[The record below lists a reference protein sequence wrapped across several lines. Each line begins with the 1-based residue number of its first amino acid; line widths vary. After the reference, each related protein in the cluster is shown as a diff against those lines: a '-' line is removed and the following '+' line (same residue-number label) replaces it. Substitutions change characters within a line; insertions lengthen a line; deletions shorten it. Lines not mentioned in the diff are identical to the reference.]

1 MGKGFRGRCRQGL
14 ERRLRTSH
22 RHGKRKEVGEI
33 LAALCTVHNLIARMK
48 IGFAQINPTVGDL
61 RGNFEKIAGAYDQL
75 ARAGADIV
83 IAPELAVTGYPLQD
97 LVFKSRFVPENL
109 AVLDQLQKRLNK
121 PALLVGFVDRN
132 EGRGKPFHNAA
143 ALLQAGEPLQKTHKS
158 LLPTY
163 DVFDEDRYFEPA
175 REIAP
180 LKFRGH
186 RIGVTICEDI
196 WTERYL
202 PRPFY
207 DVDPVRALVAQEA
220 EMILN
225 VSASPFS
232 LRKPAVRREMISGL
246 AGTYQ
251 RPIFYCNT
259 VGGNDQL
266 VFDGNSIAVNA
277 RGQLLAQLPAF
288 EEASVIVD
296 SESVQTPEI
305 PLADIVQELYS
316 ALRLGLRDYL
326 AKCGFK
332 SAVLGLSGG
341 IDSAVVAAIAVDAIG
356 ADNVTGVSMPSQFS
370 SRGSVLD
377 ALALAKNLGIQ
388 CLQIP
393 IADAFA
399 VFKAQF
405 KEVFAGRTEDATEEN
420 MQARLRG
427 MTLMALSNKFG
438 HLVLSTGNKSEL
450 AVGYCTIYGDMAG
463 GLAVISDVPKT
474 IVYELARWIN
484 SEYTSR
490 GGRQSEIIPSSTID
504 KPPSAELKPDQTDQ
518 DVLPPYEILDEIL
531 RLYVEEN
538 LSARD
543 IITHGYDEKTVRW
556 VQRRVDLNEYKREQA
571 APGLKVTSRAF
582 GIGRRMP
589 IAQRYVD

>member
-1 MGKGFRGRCRQGL
+1 
-14 ERRLRTSH
+14 
-22 RHGKRKEVGEI
+22 
-33 LAALCTVHNLIARMK
+33 MK

-83 IAPELAVTGYPLQD
+83 IAPELAVTGYPPQD

-109 AVLDQLQKRLNK
+109 AVLDELQKRLSK

-132 EGRGKPFHNAA
+132 DGRGKPFHNAA

-175 REIAP
+175 RQIAP
-180 LKFRGH
+180 LNFRGH

-207 DVDPVRALVAQEA
+207 DVDPVRALITHEA

-232 LRKPAVRREMISGL
+232 LRKPAVRREMICGL

-251 RPIFYCNT
+251 RPIFYCNA

-277 RGQLLAQLPAF
+277 SGQLLAQLAAF

-296 SESVQTPEI
+296 SESAPRSKI
-305 PLADIVQELYS
+305 ASADVVQELYA

-356 ADNVTGVSMPSQFS
+356 PDNVTGVSMPSQFS

-377 ALALAKNLGIQ
+377 ALALAKNLRIQ

-405 KEVFAGRTEDATEEN
+405 KEVFVGRTEDATEEN

-474 IVYELARWIN
+474 MIYELARFIN
-484 SEYTSR
+484 SEASR
-490 GGRQSEIIPSSTID
+490 AGKREIIPASTIE
-504 KPPSAELKPDQTDQ
+504 KPPSAELRANQKDQ
-518 DVLPPYEILDEIL
+518 DTLPPYDVLDAIL
-531 RLYVEEN
+531 RLYVEDN
-538 LSARD
+538 LSAAE
-543 IITHGYDEKTVRW
+543 IVAQGFDEKTVRW
-556 VQRRVDLNEYKREQA
+556 VQRRVDLNEYKRAQA

-582 GIGRRMP
+582 GVGRRMP
-589 IAQRYVD
+589 IAQGYVG

>member
-1 MGKGFRGRCRQGL
+1 
-14 ERRLRTSH
+14 
-22 RHGKRKEVGEI
+22 
-33 LAALCTVHNLIARMK
+33 MK

-83 IAPELAVTGYPLQD
+83 IAPELAVTGYPPQD

-232 LRKPAVRREMISGL
+232 LRKSAVRREMISGL

-251 RPIFYCNT
+251 RPIFYCNA

-296 SESVQTPEI
+296 SESIQAPEI
-305 PLADIVQELYS
+305 PSVDIVQELYS

-341 IDSAVVAAIAVDAIG
+341 IDSAVVAAIAVDALG
-356 ADNVTGVSMPSQFS
+356 PNNVTGVSMPSQFS
-370 SRGSVLD
+370 SRGSILD
-377 ALALAKNLGIQ
+377 ALALAKNLRIQ
-388 CLQIP
+388 CLEIP

-474 IVYELARWIN
+474 MIYELARFIN
-484 SEYTSR
+484 SEASR
-490 GGRQSEIIPSSTID
+490 VGKGEIIPASTIE
-504 KPPSAELKPDQTDQ
+504 KPPSAELRPNQKDQ
-518 DVLPPYEILDEIL
+518 DTLPPYDVLDAIL
-531 RLYVEEN
+531 RLHVEDN
-538 LSARD
+538 LSVAE
-543 IITHGYDEKTVRW
+543 IVAQGFDEKTVRW
-556 VQRRVDLNEYKREQA
+556 VQRRVDLNEYKRAQA

-582 GIGRRMP
+582 GVGRRMP
-589 IAQRYVD
+589 IAQRYVG

>member
-1 MGKGFRGRCRQGL
+1 
-14 ERRLRTSH
+14 
-22 RHGKRKEVGEI
+22 
-33 LAALCTVHNLIARMK
+33 MK

-61 RGNFEKIAGAYDQL
+61 QGNFEKIATAYDQL
-75 ARAGADIV
+75 AQAGADIV
-83 IAPELAVTGYPLQD
+83 IAPELAVSGYPPQD
-97 LVFKSRFVPENL
+97 LLFKSRFVPENL
-109 AVLDQLQKRLNK
+109 TVLDRLQKRLGK

-143 ALLQAGEPLQKTHKS
+143 ALLQAGQAVQKAHKS

-163 DVFDEDRYFEPA
+163 DVFDEDRYFQPA
-175 REIAP
+175 TQVAP
-180 LKFRGH
+180 LNFRG
-186 RIGVTICEDI
+186 RRVGVTICEDI

-202 PRPFY
+202 PRPLY
-207 DVDPVRALVAQEA
+207 QVDPLRSLVNQEA
-220 EMILN
+220 EIILN
-225 VSASPFS
+225 VSASPFN

-251 RPIFYCNT
+251 RPIFYCNS

-277 RGQLLAQLPAF
+277 RGELIAQLPAF
-288 EEASVIVD
+288 EEASVVVD
-296 SESVQTPEI
+296 TESAAGATIPSENI
-305 PLADIVQELYS
+305 PAELYG
-316 ALRLGLRDYL
+316 ALCLGLRDYL

-341 IDSAVVAAIAVDAIG
+341 IDSAVVAAIAADALG
-356 ADNVTGVSMPSQFS
+356 PENVTGVSMPSQFS

-377 ALALAKNLGIQ
+377 ALALSKNLGIQ

-393 IADAFA
+393 IADTFA
-399 VFKAQF
+399 VFKGQF

-474 IVYELARWIN
+474 MIYELARFIN
-484 SEYTSR
+484 RER
-490 GGRQSEIIPSSTID
+490 EIIPVSTIE
-504 KPPSAELKPDQTDQ
+504 KPPSAELRPNQKDQ
-518 DVLPPYEILDEIL
+518 DTLPPYDVLDAIL

-538 LSARD
+538 LSAAE
-543 IITHGYDEKTVRW
+543 IVAQGFDEATVRW
-556 VQRRVDLNEYKREQA
+556 VQRRVDLNEYKRAQA

-582 GIGRRMP
+582 GVGRRMP
-589 IAQRYVD
+589 IAQRYVG

>member
-1 MGKGFRGRCRQGL
+1 
-14 ERRLRTSH
+14 
-22 RHGKRKEVGEI
+22 
-33 LAALCTVHNLIARMK
+33 MK

-61 RGNFEKIAGAYDQL
+61 RGNFEKIASAYDQL

-83 IAPELAVTGYPLQD
+83 IAPELAVSGYPPQD

-109 AVLDQLQKRLNK
+109 AVLDQLQKRLNE

-143 ALLQAGEPLQKTHKS
+143 ALLQAREPLQKTHKS

-180 LKFRGH
+180 LNFRGH

-207 DVDPVRALVAQEA
+207 DVDPVCALVTLGA

-251 RPIFYCNT
+251 RPIFYCNA
-259 VGGNDQL
+259 VGGNDEL

-288 EEASVIVD
+288 EEASAIVD
-296 SESVQTPEI
+296 SESVPARKI
-305 PLADIVQELYS
+305 PSADIVQELYS

-341 IDSAVVAAIAVDAIG
+341 IDSAVVAAIAVDALG
-356 ADNVTGVSMPSQFS
+356 LHNVTGVSMPSQFS
-370 SRGSVLD
+370 SRGSILD

-393 IADAFA
+393 IADAFS

-438 HLVLSTGNKSEL
+438 HIVLSTGNKSEL

-474 IVYELARWIN
+474 MIYELARFIN
-484 SEYTSR
+484 SKASR
-490 GGRQSEIIPSSTID
+490 AGKGEIIPASTIE
-504 KPPSAELKPDQTDQ
+504 KPPSAELRPNQKDQ
-518 DVLPPYEILDEIL
+518 DTLPPYDVLDAIL
-531 RLYVEEN
+531 RLYVEDN
-538 LSARD
+538 LSVAE
-543 IITHGYDEKTVRW
+543 IVAQGFNEKTVRW
-556 VQRRVDLNEYKREQA
+556 VRRRVDLNEYKRAQA

-582 GIGRRMP
+582 GVGRRMP
-589 IAQRYVD
+589 IAQRYVG

>member
-1 MGKGFRGRCRQGL
+1 
-14 ERRLRTSH
+14 
-22 RHGKRKEVGEI
+22 
-33 LAALCTVHNLIARMK
+33 MK

-61 RGNFEKIAGAYDQL
+61 RGNFEKIAAAYDQL
-75 ARAGADIV
+75 AAAGADIV
-83 IAPELAVTGYPLQD
+83 IAPELAVTGYPPQD

-109 AVLDQLQKRLNK
+109 AILDELQKRLSK

-175 REIAP
+175 RQIAP
-180 LKFRGH
+180 LNFRGH

-202 PRPFY
+202 PRPLY
-207 DVDPVRALVAQEA
+207 DVDPVRALVTQEA

-251 RPIFYCNT
+251 RPIFYCNA

-266 VFDGNSIAVNA
+266 VFDGNSISVNA
-277 RGQLLAQLPAF
+277 HGELLAQLPAF

-296 SESVQTPEI
+296 SQSVPGSEI
-305 PLADIVQELYS
+305 APTDIVQELYA

-356 ADNVTGVSMPSQFS
+356 PDNVTGVSMPSQFS

-474 IVYELARWIN
+474 MIYELARFIN
-484 SEYTSR
+484 SEASR
-490 GGRQSEIIPSSTID
+490 AGQREIIPASTIE
-504 KPPSAELKPDQTDQ
+504 KPPSAELRPNQKDQ
-518 DVLPPYEILDEIL
+518 DTLPPYDVLDAIL
-531 RLYVEEN
+531 RLYVEDN
-538 LSARD
+538 LSPAE
-543 IITHGYDEKTVRW
+543 IVAQGFDEKTVRW
-556 VQRRVDLNEYKREQA
+556 VQRRVDLNEYKRAQA

-582 GIGRRMP
+582 GVGRRMP
-589 IAQRYVD
+589 IAQRYVG

>member
-1 MGKGFRGRCRQGL
+1 
-14 ERRLRTSH
+14 
-22 RHGKRKEVGEI
+22 
-33 LAALCTVHNLIARMK
+33 MK

-61 RGNFEKIAGAYDQL
+61 HGNFEKIIAAYDQL

-83 IAPELAVTGYPLQD
+83 VAPELAVSGYPPQD

-109 AVLDQLQKRLNK
+109 AVLDELQKRLSQ

-143 ALLQAGEPLQKTHKS
+143 ALLQTGEPLQKTHKS

-175 REIAP
+175 RQIAP
-180 LKFRGH
+180 LNFRGH

-207 DVDPVRALVAQEA
+207 DVDPVRALVTQEA

-232 LRKPAVRREMISGL
+232 LRKPAVRREMICGL

-251 RPIFYCNT
+251 RPIFYCNA

-277 RGQLLAQLPAF
+277 SGQLLTQLPGF
-288 EEASVIVD
+288 EEASVVVD
-296 SESVQTPEI
+296 SESPPGSKI
-305 PLADIVQELYS
+305 ASADIVQELYA

-377 ALALAKNLGIQ
+377 ALALAKNLEIQ

-474 IVYELARWIN
+474 MIYELARFIN
-484 SEYTSR
+484 SEASR
-490 GGRQSEIIPSSTID
+490 AGKREIIPASTIE
-504 KPPSAELKPDQTDQ
+504 KPPSAELRPNQKDQ
-518 DVLPPYEILDEIL
+518 DTLPPYDVLDAIL
-531 RLYVEEN
+531 RLYVEDN
-538 LSARD
+538 LSAPE
-543 IITHGYDEKTVRW
+543 IVAQGFDEKTVRW
-556 VQRRVDLNEYKREQA
+556 VQRRVDLNEYKRAQA

-582 GIGRRMP
+582 GVGRRMP
-589 IAQRYVD
+589 VAQRYVG

>member
-1 MGKGFRGRCRQGL
+1 
-14 ERRLRTSH
+14 
-22 RHGKRKEVGEI
+22 
-33 LAALCTVHNLIARMK
+33 MK

-83 IAPELAVTGYPLQD
+83 IAPELAVSGYPPQD

-251 RPIFYCNT
+251 RPIFYCNA
-259 VGGNDQL
+259 VGGNDEL

-296 SESVQTPEI
+296 SESVQAPEI
-305 PLADIVQELYS
+305 PSADIVQELYS

-341 IDSAVVAAIAVDAIG
+341 IDSAVVAAIAVDALG
-356 ADNVTGVSMPSQFS
+356 PNNVTGVSMPSQFS
-370 SRGSVLD
+370 SRGSILD
-377 ALALAKNLGIQ
+377 ALALTKNLRIQ
-388 CLQIP
+388 CLEIP

-474 IVYELARWIN
+474 MIYELARFIN
-484 SEYTSR
+484 SEASR
-490 GGRQSEIIPSSTID
+490 AGKGEIIPASTIE
-504 KPPSAELKPDQTDQ
+504 KPPSAELRPNQKDQ
-518 DVLPPYEILDEIL
+518 DTLPPYDVLDAIL
-531 RLYVEEN
+531 RLYVEDN
-538 LSARD
+538 LGVAE
-543 IITHGYDEKTVRW
+543 IAAQGFDEKTVRW
-556 VQRRVDLNEYKREQA
+556 VQRRVDLNEYKRAQA

-582 GIGRRMP
+582 GVGRRMP
-589 IAQRYVD
+589 IAQRYVG

>member
-1 MGKGFRGRCRQGL
+1 
-14 ERRLRTSH
+14 
-22 RHGKRKEVGEI
+22 
-33 LAALCTVHNLIARMK
+33 MK

-61 RGNFEKIAGAYDQL
+61 RGNFEKIAAAYDQL

-83 IAPELAVTGYPLQD
+83 IAPELAVPGYPPQD

-109 AVLDQLQKRLNK
+109 AVLDELQKRLTK

-180 LKFRGH
+180 LNFRGH

-207 DVDPVRALVAQEA
+207 DLDPVRALVTQEA

-246 AGTYQ
+246 AGAYQ
-251 RPIFYCNT
+251 RGIFYCNA

-288 EEASVIVD
+288 EEATMVVD
-296 SESVQTPEI
+296 SESLPGPEI
-305 PLADIVQELYS
+305 PSADVVQELYA

-341 IDSAVVAAIAVDAIG
+341 IDSAVVAAIAVDALG
-356 ADNVTGVSMPSQFS
+356 AKNVTGASMPSQFS

-399 VFKAQF
+399 VFKRQF

-474 IVYELARWIN
+474 MIYELARFIN
-484 SEYTSR
+484 SEASR
-490 GGRQSEIIPSSTID
+490 AGKREIIPASTIE
-504 KPPSAELKPDQTDQ
+504 KPPSAELRPNQKDQ
-518 DVLPPYEILDEIL
+518 DTLPPYDVLDAIL
-531 RLYVEEN
+531 RLYVEDN
-538 LSARD
+538 LGVAE
-543 IITHGYDEKTVRW
+543 IVAQGFDEKTVRW
-556 VQRRVDLNEYKREQA
+556 VQRRVDLNEYKRAQA

-582 GIGRRMP
+582 GVGRRMP
-589 IAQRYVD
+589 IAQRYVG